1 MPKYTTEQ
9 IRNIALLGA
18 SGTGKTTLAESI
30 LAHCKA
36 IARPG
41 KVEDGNTVSDFDD
54 LEKEAG
60 YSLDSSVMHVDR
72 GGCHINLIDTPGRPD
87 FFGKA
92 IGAVAAVET
101 VVVVVDA
108 ATGIQPVTRRAM
120 KRSEEFGAPTAIVIN
135 KIDGETNLGEV
146 LGAIQE
152 AFGSCCIPINVP
164 AGGGTEI
171 ARCFLSGEGEC
182 DLGDMDSF
190 HTAIVDQVVETDE
203 ELMEQ
208 YLEQGEVDPAAL
220 LKPFKQAMID
230 RHLIPVLFT
239 SAREGTGV
247 GELLDQVAE
256 LFPSPVDG
264 APKSFSRLDGDDRSE
279 LTASQSAGD
288 GVIAHTFKVSSD
300 PFVGRLAYLR
310 IHQGTIKGGE
320 SHRLDQERKPVR
332 ISSLLKMQGKESSDL
347 DAAVAGDIAIV
358 SKIDEVKYDSV
369 FHSESGHATLTMN
382 TIAQPK
388 PMFGLAIEVTSKGA
402 ETKLSEAISKMIAED
417 QTLELERIAAT
428 HETVLRGLGELH
440 LRAKLKML
448 KDRYG
453 VEVDTKQPKVA
464 YKETISGKAEGHH
477 RHKKQT
483 GGSGQFGEVYLRV
496 EPAADD
502 DDALVNGLVFADE
515 TFGGSVPKQFLPA
528 IEKGVRQVMGDGAVA
543 GYPLQN
549 VRVAVYD
556 GKFHPV
562 DSKEIAFVT
571 AGKKAFVDAVQKANP
586 VLLEPFVKMEITV
599 PTDLIGDISA
609 DLAGRRARI
618 QGTDVLPGNQA
629 VMYAEA
635 PLSEVM
641 SYSNQLKSITAGAGS
656 YSMEYSHDEN
666 TPPNVQAEVIKAF
679 SPKDDED

>member
-1 MPKYTTEQ
+1 MPKYTTDT
-9 IRNIALLGA
+9 IRNIAFLGA
-18 SGTGKTTLAESI
+18 SGTGKTTLTEAM

-36 IARPG
+36 IARTG
-41 KVEDGNTVSDFDD
+41 KVEEGNTVSDFED

-60 YSLDSSVMHVDR
+60 HSMDSAIMHVDHS
-72 GGCHINLIDTPGRPD
+72 GCHINVIDTPGRPD

-92 IGAVAAVET
+92 VGALPAVET
-101 VVVVVDA
+101 AVIVIDA
-108 ATGIQPVTRRAM
+108 ATGVQPVTRRAM
-120 KRSEEFGAPTAIVIN
+120 QRAKEFGVPTAIVIN
-135 KIDGETNLGEV
+135 KIDASSGLDEV

-152 AFGSCCIPINVP
+152 AFGSNCIPINVP
-164 AGGGTEI
+164 SGGGSAI

-182 DLGDMDSF
+182 DLGDMDAF

-208 YLEQGEVDPAAL
+208 YLEEGEVDPASL
-220 LKPFKQAMID
+220 LKPFKQAMVD
-230 RHLIPVLFT
+230 RHLIPVLFA

-247 GELLDQVAE
+247 GELLDQIAE
-256 LFPSPVDG
+256 LFPSPIDG
-264 APKSFSRLDGDDRSE
+264 VARSFDRIDGEETSE
-279 LTASQSAGD
+279 VVSTGQSGD
-288 GVIAHTFKVSSD
+288 GLIAHVFKISSD
-300 PFVGRLAYLR
+300 PFVGKLSYIRV
-310 IHQGTIKGGE
+310 HQGSIKGGE
-320 SHRLDQERKPVR
+320 SHRLDSERKPVR
-332 ISSLLKMQGKESSDL
+332 ISSLLKMQGRESKDL
-347 DAAVAGDIAIV
+347 DSAIPGDICVV
-358 SKIDEVKYDSV
+358 SKIDEVDFNSV
-369 FHSESGHATLTMN
+369 FHAESGHASLN
-382 TIAQPK
+382 IRSIAQPK

-428 HETVLRGLGELH
+428 NETVLRGLGELH

-453 VEVDTKQPKVA
+453 VEVDTRQPKVA
-464 YKETISGKAEGHH
+464 YKETITGKAEGHH

-496 EPAADD
+496 EPATTEDEAM
-502 DDALVNGLVFADE
+502 VNGLVFADE

-528 IEKGVRQVMGDGAVA
+528 IEKGVRQVMGVGAVA
-543 GYPLQN
+543 GYPMQN

-556 GKFHPV
+556 GKHHPV
-562 DSKEIAFVT
+562 DSKEVAFVA
-571 AGKKAFVDAVQKANP
+571 AGKKAFVDAVQKAKP

-599 PTDLIGDISA
+599 PTDMIGDISA
-609 DLAGRRARI
+609 DLSGRRARI

-629 VMYAEA
+629 VLYAEA

-666 TPPNVQAEVIKAF
+666 TPPNVQAEVIKAY
-679 SPKDDED
+679 SPTHDED

>member
-1 MPKYTTEQ
+1 MPKYATDQ

-18 SGTGKTTLAESI
+18 SGSGKTTLAEAM
-30 LAHCKA
+30 LVEDKKVPRAG
-36 IARPG
+36 R
-41 KVEDGNTVSDFDD
+41 VEDGTTVCDFDD
-54 LEKEAG
+54 LEKELHHSVDSALAH
-60 YSLDSSVMHVDR
+60 LDHA
-72 GGCHINLIDTPGRPD
+72 GCHLNVIDTPGRAD
-87 FFGKA
+87 FFGKS
-92 IGAVAAVET
+92 IGAIAAVET

-108 ATGIQPVTRRAM
+108 GAGIQPIPRRAM
-120 KRSEEFGAPTAIVIN
+120 ARSAEHGVPTAIVIN
-135 KIDGETNLGEV
+135 KIDNGDPAEILKS
-146 LGAIQE
+146 IQE
-152 AFGSCCIPINVP
+152 AFGSTCVPINVP
-164 AGGGTEI
+164 SGGGTAV
-171 ARCFLSGEGEC
+171 ARCFLSGDGEC
-182 DLGDMDSF
+182 DLGDMSDF

-208 YLEQGEVDPAAL
+208 YLEQGEVDGSSL
-220 LKPFKQAMID
+220 LAPFKQAMID
-230 RHLIPVLFT
+230 RHLIPVMFT
-239 SAREGTGV
+239 SAREGVGV
-247 GELLDQVAE
+247 SELLDQVAE

-264 APKSFSRLDGDDRSE
+264 SRAVFARGVGEAREE
-279 LTASQSAGD
+279 LKASQKAGD
-288 GVIAHTFKVSSD
+288 SLLAHVFKVASD
-300 PFVGRLAYLR
+300 PFVGKLGYIRV
-310 IHQGTIKGGE
+310 HQGVLDGGD
-320 SHRLDQERKPVR
+320 SPRLDDERKPVR
-332 ISSLLKMQGKESSDL
+332 VSNVMKMQGRESSDL
-347 DAAVAGDIAIV
+347 DSIIAGDIGVV
-358 SKIDEVKYDSV
+358 SKIDELHYGSIL
-369 FHSESGHATLTMN
+369 HGESGDSPVMK
-382 TIAQPK
+382 TIPQPK

-402 ETKLSEAISKMIAED
+402 EGKLSEAISKMIAED
-417 QTLELERIAAT
+417 QTLEMERIAAT

-440 LRAKLKML
+440 LRTKLKML
-448 KDRYG
+448 EDRYG
-453 VEVDTKQPKVA
+453 VGIDTRPPKVA

-496 EPAADD
+496 EPAGLEDEEM
-502 DDALVNGLVFADE
+502 VNGLVFADE

-528 IEKGVRQVMGDGAVA
+528 IEKGVRQVMESGAVA

-556 GKFHPV
+556 GKHHPV

-571 AGKKAFVDAVQKANP
+571 AGKKAFVDAVSKANP

-599 PTDLIGDISA
+599 PSDMIGDISS

-666 TPPNVQAEVIKAF
+666 TPPNVQADVIKAYQ
-679 SPKDDED
+679 PVADED

>member
-60 YSLDSSVMHVDR
+60 HSMDSSVMHVDH

-108 ATGIQPVTRRAM
+108 ASGVQPVTRRAM

-135 KIDGETNLGEV
+135 KIDGESNLDEV

-171 ARCFLSGEGEC
+171 ARCFLSGDGEC

-208 YLEQGEVDPAAL
+208 YLEQGEVDPASL

-256 LFPSPVDG
+256 LFPSPADG
-264 APKSFSRLDGDDRSE
+264 AAKAFTRVDGDDRSE
-279 LTASQSAGD
+279 LAASQSAGD

-300 PFVGRLAYLR
+300 PFVGKLAYLR
-310 IHQGTIKGGE
+310 VHQGTIKGGD

-347 DAAVAGDIAIV
+347 DAAVAGDIAVV

-369 FHSESGHATLTMN
+369 FHSESGHATLVMN

-496 EPAADD
+496 EPAAVDD
-502 DDALVNGLVFADE
+502 ESLVNGLVFADE

-556 GKFHPV
+556 GKHHPV

-679 SPKDDED
+679 SPKEDDD

>member
-18 SGTGKTTLAESI
+18 SGTGKTTLSESI
-30 LAHCKA
+30 LSYCKA
-36 IARPG
+36 IPRSG
-41 KVEDGNTVSDFDD
+41 KVEEGNTVSDFDD
-54 LEKEAG
+54 LERESG
-60 YSLDSSVMHVDR
+60 HSMDSSVMHVDH

-92 IGAVAAVET
+92 IGAVAAVDT
-101 VVVVVDA
+101 VVVVIDA
-108 ATGIQPVTRRAM
+108 ATGVQPVTRRAM
-120 KRSEEFGAPTAIVIN
+120 KRSKEFGAPRAIVIN

-146 LGAIQE
+146 LGSIQE
-152 AFGSCCIPINVP
+152 AFGACCIPINVP
-164 AGGGTEI
+164 IGGGSGI

-203 ELMEQ
+203 ALMEQ
-208 YLEQGEVDPAAL
+208 YLEQGEVDPASL
-220 LKPFKQAMID
+220 LKPFKQAMIEQ
-230 RHLIPVLFT
+230 HLIPVLFT

-247 GELLDQVAE
+247 GEFLDQIAE

-264 APKSFSRLDGDDRSE
+264 APKTFTKVDGEERTS
-279 LTASQSAGD
+279 LTASQSSSD
-288 GVIAHTFKVSSD
+288 GIIAHAFKVSSD
-300 PFVGRLAYLR
+300 PFVGKLAYLR
-310 IHQGTIKGGE
+310 IHQGTITGGG
-320 SHRLDQERKPVR
+320 SHRLDRERKPVR
-332 ISSLLKMQGKESSDL
+332 ISSLLKMQGKESYDL
-347 DAAVAGDIAIV
+347 DAAVAGDIAVV
-358 SKIDEVKYDSV
+358 SKIDEVNYGSV
-369 FHSESGHATLTMN
+369 FHAEDGHAMLIMS

-388 PMFGLAIEVTSKGA
+388 PMFGLAIEVTAKGA
-402 ETKLSEAISKMIAED
+402 ETKLSDAISKMIAED

-428 HETVLRGLGELH
+428 HETVLRGLGERH

-477 RHKKQT
+477 RHKKQS

-496 EPAADD
+496 EPASAGDEL
-502 DDALVNGLVFADE
+502 LVDGLIFADE
-515 TFGGSVPKQFLPA
+515 TFGGSVPRQFLPA
-528 IEKGVRQVMGDGAVA
+528 IEKGVRLVMGDGAVA

-549 VRVAVYD
+549 VRVTVYD
-556 GKFHPV
+556 GKFHAV

-571 AGKKAFVDAVQKANP
+571 AGKKAFVDAVQKAKP

-599 PTDLIGDISA
+599 PIDLIGDISA

-629 VMYAEA
+629 VLYAEA

-656 YSMEYSHDEN
+656 YAMEYSHDEN
-666 TPPNVQAEVIKAF
+666 TPPNVQAEVIKAYR
-679 SPKDDED
+679 PREDDD

>member
-60 YSLDSSVMHVDR
+60 HSMDSSVMHVDH

-108 ATGIQPVTRRAM
+108 ATGVQPVTRRAM

-135 KIDGETNLGEV
+135 KIDGESNLGEV

-171 ARCFLSGEGEC
+171 ARCFLSGDGEC

-208 YLEQGEVDPAAL
+208 YLEQGEVDPSAL

-264 APKSFSRLDGDDRSE
+264 AAKAFTRVDGDDRSE
-279 LTASQSAGD
+279 LAASQSAGD

-300 PFVGRLAYLR
+300 PFVGKLAYLR
-310 IHQGTIKGGE
+310 VHQGTIKGGD

-369 FHSESGHATLTMN
+369 FHSEGGHATLSMN

-496 EPAADD
+496 EPASVDD
-502 DDALVNGLVFADE
+502 ESLVNGLVFADE

-556 GKFHPV
+556 GKHHPV

-679 SPKDDED
+679 SPKEDDD

>member
-54 LEKEAG
+54 LEKEAEH
-60 YSLDSSVMHVDR
+60 SMDSSVMHVDH
-72 GGCHINLIDTPGRPD
+72 GGCHINIIDTPGRPD

-101 VVVVVDA
+101 VVVVIDA

-135 KIDGETNLGEV
+135 KIDGEADLSEV
-146 LGAIQE
+146 LGALQE

-164 AGGGTEI
+164 AGGGSEI
-171 ARCFLSGEGEC
+171 ARCFLSGDGEC

-208 YLEQGEVDPAAL
+208 YLEQGEVDPASL

-230 RHLIPVLFT
+230 RHLIPVLFA

-256 LFPSPVDG
+256 LFPSPIDG
-264 APKSFSRLDGDDRSE
+264 APKRFTRVDGEERSE
-279 LTASQSAGD
+279 VTATQGAGD
-288 GVIAHTFKVSSD
+288 GVIAHAFKVSSD

-310 IHQGTIKGGE
+310 VHQGTIKGGD

-332 ISSLLKMQGKESSDL
+332 ISSLLKMQGKDSSDL
-347 DAAVAGDIAIV
+347 DAAIAGDIAIV
-358 SKIDEVKYDSV
+358 SKIDEVKYGSV
-369 FHSESGHATLTMN
+369 FHSEGGSAQLLMN

-448 KDRYG
+448 KDRYS

-496 EPAADD
+496 EPAD
-502 DDALVNGLVFADE
+502 VNDEKMVDGLVFADE

-556 GKFHPV
+556 GKHHPV

-586 VLLEPFVKMEITV
+586 VLLEPFVTMEITV
-599 PTDLIGDISA
+599 PTELIGDISA

-629 VMYAEA
+629 VLYAEA

-666 TPPNVQAEVIKAF
+666 TPPNVQADVIKAY
-679 SPKDDED
+679 SPKEDED

>member
-60 YSLDSSVMHVDR
+60 HSMDSSVMHVDH

-108 ATGIQPVTRRAM
+108 ATGVQPVTRRAM

-135 KIDGETNLGEV
+135 KIDGESNLGEV

-171 ARCFLSGEGEC
+171 ARCFLSGDGEC

-208 YLEQGEVDPAAL
+208 YLEQGEVDPSAL

-264 APKSFSRLDGDDRSE
+264 AAKAFTRVDGDDRSE
-279 LTASQSAGD
+279 LAASQSAGD

-300 PFVGRLAYLR
+300 PFVGKLAYLR
-310 IHQGTIKGGE
+310 VHQGTIKGGD

-369 FHSESGHATLTMN
+369 FHSEGGHATLSMN

-496 EPAADD
+496 EPASVDD
-502 DDALVNGLVFADE
+502 ESLVNGLVFADE

-556 GKFHPV
+556 GKHHPV

-656 YSMEYSHDEN
+656 YAMEYSHDEN

>member
-1 MPKYTTEQ
+1 MPKYTTDQ

-18 SGTGKTTLAESI
+18 SGAGKTTLAEAM
-30 LAHCKA
+30 LAE
-36 IARPG
+36 G
-41 KVEDGNTVSDFDD
+41 KMIPRAGRVEDGSTVCDFDD
-54 LEKEAG
+54 LEKELEH
-60 YSLDSSVMHVDR
+60 SVDSALATVDH
-72 GGCHINLIDTPGRPD
+72 GGCHLNMIDTPGRAD

-92 IGAVAAVET
+92 IGAMSAVET

-108 ATGIQPVTRRAM
+108 GAGVQPITRRAM
-120 KRSEEFGAPTAIVIN
+120 TRAGEHGVPTAIVIN
-135 KIDGETNLGEV
+135 KMDSTGDLSGILGS
-146 LGAIQE
+146 IQE
-152 AFGSCCIPINVP
+152 AFGSNCVPINVP
-164 AGGGTEI
+164 AGGGTAV
-171 ARCFLSGEGEC
+171 ARCFLSGDGEC
-182 DLGDMDSF
+182 DLGDMADF

-208 YLEQGEVDPAAL
+208 YLEQGEVDGASL
-220 LKPFKQAMID
+220 LAPFKQAMID

-247 GELLDQVAE
+247 AELLDQIAE

-264 APKSFSRLDGDDRSE
+264 NRATFVRGTGESRE
-279 LTASQSAGD
+279 ESAATQDAG
-288 GVIAHTFKVSSD
+288 GPLLAHVFKVASD
-300 PFVGRLAYLR
+300 PFVGKLGYIRV
-310 IHQGTIKGGE
+310 HQGVLKGGD
-320 SHRLDQERKPVR
+320 SPRLDDERKPVR
-332 ISSLLKMQGKESSDL
+332 VSSVMTMQGRESSDL
-347 DAAVAGDIAIV
+347 DSVIPGDIGVV
-358 SKIDEVKYDSV
+358 SKIDEIHYDSV
-369 FHSESGHATLTMN
+369 LHADAGN
-382 TIAQPK
+382 TPSMKSIPQPK

-402 ETKLSEAISKMIAED
+402 EGKLSEAISKMIAED
-417 QTLELERIAAT
+417 QTLEMERIAAT

-440 LRAKLKML
+440 LRTKLKML
-448 KDRYG
+448 DERYG
-453 VEVDTKQPKVA
+453 VGVDTRPPKVA

-496 EPAADD
+496 EPAGIDD
-502 DDALVNGLVFADE
+502 EDLVNGLVFADE

-528 IEKGVRQVMGDGAVA
+528 IEKGVRQVMESGAVA

-556 GKFHPV
+556 GKHHPV

-571 AGKKAFVDAVQKANP
+571 AGKKAFVDAVSKANP

-599 PTDLIGDISA
+599 PSDMIGDISS

-618 QGTDVLPGNQA
+618 QGTDVLPGNLA

-666 TPPNVQAEVIKAF
+666 TPPNVQADVIKAYQ
-679 SPKDDED
+679 PAAEED